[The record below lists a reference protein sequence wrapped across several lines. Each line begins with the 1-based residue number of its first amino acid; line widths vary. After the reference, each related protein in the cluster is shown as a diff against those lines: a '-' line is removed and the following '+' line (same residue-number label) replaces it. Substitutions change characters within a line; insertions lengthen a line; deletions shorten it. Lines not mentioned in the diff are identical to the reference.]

1 MIFEEEEEK
10 SHSSL
15 NKQTSNKSKASN
27 SNNLGDDFAYE
38 DSSFSID
45 TSSIKK

>member
-1 MIFEEEEEK
+1 MIFEEEEK
-10 SHSSL
+10 SLSSL

-27 SNNLGDDFAYE
+27 TNNLGDDFGYE
-38 DSSFSID
+38 ESSFSID